1 MPLAC
6 PTTIDVQQLRAEIST
21 LYRKVLEQP
30 DGQYHF
36 HRGPTYAVEFLGY
49 EPRELERL
57 PEEVT
62 RAFAGIG
69 NPLKMG
75 RIKTGE
81 TVVDIGCGV
90 GTDLF
95 LAARQTGPDGRAIG
109 VDMTASMLDWARNA
123 AERANLRQVDLR
135 LGDATALPVDTGS
148 ADVVISNGVLNLVPE
163 KDAALDEMSRALKT
177 GGRIQIAD
185 IALDVELSEDARTDI
200 DLWTG

>member
-6 PTTIDVQQLRAEIST
+6 PTNIDVKQLRAEISS
-21 LYRKVLEQP
+21 LYRTVLEQP
-30 DGQYHF
+30 DGEYHF

-49 EPRELERL
+49 EPRELEHL

-75 RIKTGE
+75 RINTGE
-81 TVVDIGCGV
+81 TVVDIGSGA

-95 LAARQTGPDGRAIG
+95 LAARQTGPEGKAIG
-109 VDMTASMLDWARNA
+109 IDMTPSMLDSAGDA
-123 AERANLRQVDLR
+123 AEKANLRQVDLR
-135 LGDATALPVDTGS
+135 LGDATALPVDTAS
-148 ADVVISNGVLNLVPE
+148 VDVIISNGVLNLVPE
-163 KDAALDEMSRALKT
+163 KDAALDEMRRILKT

-185 IALDVELSEDARTDI
+185 IVLDMELSEDARADI